1 MGEQMDRRR
10 FLFTLPALALSGCS
24 ARPVATKGLASQLL
38 AAAHRQ
44 TQAFVWYDS
53 HYTQIAY
60 PGGDVPPSRGVCADV
75 VIRAYRAIGIDLQQK
90 VHEDMAA
97 HFDLYPK
104 RWGLTAP
111 DTNIDHRRVPNLMV
125 FFARFGQSLP
135 VTQDAH
141 AYQPGNIVTTLP
153 GGRPHIGIVSDMI
166 SPISGRLMVIQ
177 NCGFGTRQDDAL
189 LSYPL
194 TGHYRYAV

>member
-1 MGEQMDRRR
+1 MDRRR
-10 FLFTLPALALSGCS
+10 LLIALPALALSGCAEHKVS
-24 ARPVATKGLASQLL
+24 TQGAAAKLL
-38 AAAHRQ
+38 VAAHRQ

-53 HYTQIAY
+53 HYTRIAY
-60 PGGDVPPSRGVCADV
+60 PNGDVQLSRGVCADV

-111 DTNIDHRRVPNLMV
+111 DTNIDHRRVPNLRG
-125 FFARFGQSLP
+125 FFSRFGQSLP
-135 VTQDAH
+135 VTQDAR
-141 AYQPGNIVTTLP
+141 AYQPSDIVTTLP
-153 GGRPHIGIVSDMI
+153 GGKPHIGIVSDMI